1 MSIFDP
7 TFLLFVPGDR
17 PDRFDKAADSDVGG
31 AILDLEDA
39 VAVENKSSARE
50 TVAKYLDAD
59 DADSSRIAV
68 RVNAPNSPWFDADL
82 EMLRTRRAAAAL
94 IPKTPNSEAID
105 AVAARIKDLEIIA
118 LVESAQGVL
127 HAAEIAAHPRCIAL
141 AFGPFDLAADLGCSD
156 EWEVML
162 PYRMQVLLA
171 ARAYGKR
178 ALDGPTLSI
187 ANPSHTEKDAR
198 AALRLGYDGKLLIH
212 PAQILP
218 ARKAFAPTR
227 EQIARAS
234 RIVEAGKNTA
244 VSVLD
249 GMMIDQPLITAAQR
263 VLDRARIR
271 ES

>member
-1 MSIFDP
+1 MTAFDP

-17 PDRFDKAADSDVGG
+17 PDRFEKAALSDVGG

-50 TVAKYLDAD
+50 TVATYLDAN
-59 DADSSRIAV
+59 ADTSRVAV
-68 RVNAPNSPWFDADL
+68 RINAPDSPWFDADL
-82 EMLRTRRAAAAL
+82 EMLATRRAAAAV
-94 IPKTPNSEAID
+94 IPKTPNPAAID
-105 AVAARIKDLEIIA
+105 AVVSVLKHLDVIA
-118 LVESAQGVL
+118 LLESAQGVL

-156 EWEVML
+156 EWEVLL

-227 EQIARAS
+227 EQIDRAS
-234 RIVEAGKNTA
+234 RIVEAGKQAA
-244 VSVLD
+244 VTVLD
-249 GMMIDQPLITAAQR
+249 GMMIDQPLVAAAQR
-263 VLDRARIR
+263 VLDRARVYAP
-271 ES
+271 